1 MRMFEK
7 IKYYYAK
14 GFYRKFH
21 LERLL
26 DSQVIS
32 MAEYEEIL
40 KGENYG

>member
-7 IKYYYAK
+7 IKYYYKK
-14 GFYRKFH
+14 GFYKEFH

-40 KGENYG
+40 KGENDG